1 MESVSNNEYAA
12 TSSQTQIGSTN
23 YIRGR
28 ELLTHFANLTNQDR
42 RKTIVQNRSSP
53 ESSSSPNSASMYS
66 QSGSNPI
73 GSSGGSNNNNSED
86 LRACSEIYSAILSSQ
101 QSGSGI
107 DDRHRLRPVSFSS
120 PTRHLSEP
128 ATAAVRRSPNGVL
141 NALRNGAS
149 VDVRRQDK
157 EQQFMATED
166 PSDRTP
172 RSCRTSPSIPTKSS
186 LHHHQQQQQQHY
198 HHHSQLDPMSS
209 SSPNSSLNGLDHHQS
224 TSSALSPPALVPS
237 PAVFS
242 LTQSELQEL
251 MRKTSATIP
260 AVISAEEIKKA
271 NNSSQ
276 LYLLVPSNYPVIMT
290 CSTVGSGGVHQSDA
304 SGDRASVTAT
314 TTTTTAAILGES
326 LAAVT
331 DGNQRALLER
341 FQLSSATASPRPPS
355 PQASSEQV
363 TVSSLRAPRKN
374 STNIPPMLLQ
384 SLKDVVPS
392 LALRGLDILDGS
404 GSTAATGSAG
414 GGGGGNTLPHLSSL
428 ALAYGF
434 SPGETNPSS
443 TTAPSVVNL
452 DDHLTSRSPGKKGSL
467 HPPPPLEPA
476 SLIISPSHGVSPD
489 LASRGPLLLE
499 DYRGAEMK
507 IKPPPPADTGICS
520 DGLLSADSNGSRNV
534 EVTAAAVAAAAAAA
548 TLQTDSPVSCLV
560 TVGRSS
566 FSQVSMTGFSLALFF
581 LDCYPVAVTIDC
593 CKTLRFSGNP
603 TLRSPVSRLAIA
615 FTFIKTHLAHPSSFI
630 CGRPCFELA
639 EESRNYPV
647 FFPSNESPPTRNYMG
662 RMGGGGGGVGGSQGN
677 QSGGNGDS
685 KDIRRRVSHNE
696 VERRRRDRINTWIAE
711 LYKLLPPE
719 QQAKSQYQSK
729 GVVLKRVCEYFQNYD
744 ANMKTVSLLHDHDLS
759 SLLVQPTDF
768 NEPDQLRLALL
779 KSSFFTSI
787 LPSAL
792 REQNAVF
799 KQEICRLTRENHILR
814 NSLNVHFQQQ
824 PPPPQQQQQQ
834 MPTQVA
840 ADESPGVVVSSG
852 LANPATAQPPQPS
865 HTKTSDHILPSPP
878 KRPHFTSE

>member
-1 MESVSNNEYAA
+1 DHQTCRRPWHNVRARVNGFLCLLACQKHLIYKMESVSNNEYAA

-128 ATAAVRRSPNGVL
+128 ATAAVRRSPN
-141 NALRNGAS
+141 
-149 VDVRRQDK
+149 
-157 EQQFMATED
+157 ED

-520 DGLLSADSNGSRNV
+520 DGLLSADSNGS
-534 EVTAAAVAAAAAAA
+534 
-548 TLQTDSPVSCLV
+548 
-560 TVGRSS
+560 
-566 FSQVSMTGFSLALFF
+566 
-581 LDCYPVAVTIDC
+581 
-593 CKTLRFSGNP
+593 
-603 TLRSPVSRLAIA
+603 
-615 FTFIKTHLAHPSSFI
+615 
-630 CGRPCFELA
+630 
-639 EESRNYPV
+639 PV

-787 LPSAL
+787 LPSAVL
-792 REQNAVF
+792 MGCF
-799 KQEICRLTRENHILR
+799 
-814 NSLNVHFQQQ
+814 
-824 PPPPQQQQQQ
+824 
-834 MPTQVA
+834 
-840 ADESPGVVVSSG
+840 
-852 LANPATAQPPQPS
+852 
-865 HTKTSDHILPSPP
+865 
-878 KRPHFTSE
+878 